1 MAAGRGRAFTM
12 KDEAVKVVATNRKAS
27 HDYYLE
33 DRWEAGIALQGSEIK
48 SIRTGQMSLREAYVK
63 VEGGQAWL
71 VNAHIAPYGPASR
84 MNHDPTR
91 PRRLLLHRRE
101 IAKLSSE
108 IRQKGYVLIPTRVYL
123 ARGRA
128 KVEIALARGKKH
140 YDKRQEIARRESE
153 RELRRALVRKGKR

>member
-1 MAAGRGRAFTM
+1 M